1 MGTYTYIEK
10 HDGWAEIVLNRPERR
25 NALIPPMAGEITQAV
40 DGLQADKEI
49 ASILIR
55 GEGGYLCSG
64 IDLKALQA
72 DPAPE
77 WQGKEVGDV
86 RSMHMAL
93 YRCRKPLLCALERFA
108 INAGAALVFACD
120 LTIASDTSFL
130 QIGEIQQGADIPMN
144 AGWLK
149 LKYTE
154 QVLLRLSL
162 VGDRVLGP
170 ELVSLGLALQ
180 SVDEDQVV
188 QTLRALAKRIASFPE
203 GASETIIQRIRGM
216 RPEDAESVFPHS
228 DNQALLTASQVR
240 S

>member
-10 HDGWAEIVLNRPERR
+10 HAGWAEIVLNRPERR

-40 DGLQADKEI
+40 EGLQADNEV

-77 WQGKEVGDV
+77 WQGKDVGNV

-120 LTIASDTSFL
+120 LTVAGHASFL
-130 QIGEIQQGADIPMN
+130 QIGEIQQGSDIPMN

-162 VGDRVLGP
+162 LGDRVLGP
-170 ELVSLGLALQ
+170 ELVTLGLALQ
-180 SVDEDQVV
+180 SVDEDQVLE
-188 QTLRALAKRIASFPE
+188 TLRAVATRIASFPE
-203 GASETIIQRIRGM
+203 GASGTIIERIRGM
-216 RPEDAESVFPHS
+216 RPEDAESVFPVS

>member
-10 HDGWAEIVLNRPERR
+10 HAGWAEIVLNRPERR
-25 NALIPPMAGEITQAV
+25 NALIPPMAGEITQAIE
-40 DGLQADKEI
+40 GLQVDKEI

-77 WQGKEVGDV
+77 WQGKDVGDL

-120 LTIASDTSFL
+120 LTIAGHNSFL
-130 QIGEIQQGADIPMN
+130 QIGEIQQGSDIPMN

-162 VGDRVLGP
+162 LGDRVLGP
-170 ELVSLGLALQ
+170 ELVTLGLALQ
-180 SVDEDQVV
+180 SVDEAQVLE
-188 QTLRALAKRIASFPE
+188 TLRAVATRLASFPE
-203 GASETIIQRIRGM
+203 GASETIIERIRGM
-216 RPEDAESVFPHS
+216 RPEDAERVFPVS
-228 DNQALLTASQVR
+228 DNKALLTASQVR

>member
-1 MGTYTYIEK
+1 
-10 HDGWAEIVLNRPERR
+10 
-25 NALIPPMAGEITQAV
+25 MAGEITQAV

>member
-1 MGTYTYIEK
+1 
-10 HDGWAEIVLNRPERR
+10 
-25 NALIPPMAGEITQAV
+25 MAGEITQAV

-188 QTLRALAKRIASFPE
+188 LR
-203 GASETIIQRIRGM
+203 GAPG
-216 RPEDAESVFPHS
+216 
-228 DNQALLTASQVR
+228 
-240 S
+240 